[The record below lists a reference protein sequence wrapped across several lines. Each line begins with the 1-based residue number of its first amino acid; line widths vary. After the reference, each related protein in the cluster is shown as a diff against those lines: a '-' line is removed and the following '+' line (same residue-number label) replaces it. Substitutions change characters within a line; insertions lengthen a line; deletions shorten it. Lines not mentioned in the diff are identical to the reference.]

1 MHYSGDPPA
10 IRCYST
16 TFFSITRRLLSS
28 RDELA
33 RDVQANSSPLGRFLS
48 LSGHAS
54 SQPKLTEWTKEQ
66 LRSLLDHARRVRVS
80 RNDLTKEFL
89 DKREHPHYIEDDLRV
104 WNWYQEN
111 RERRHYSGQEIGRAH
126 V

>member
-1 MHYSGDPPA
+1 MHYSDDLPA

-16 TFFSITRRLLSS
+16 TFLSITRRLLSS

-54 SQPKLTEWTKEQ
+54 SQTKLTEWTEER
-66 LRSLLDHARRVRVS
+66 LRYLLDQA
-80 RNDLTKEFL
+80 
-89 DKREHPHYIEDDLRV
+89 
-104 WNWYQEN
+104 
-111 RERRHYSGQEIGRAH
+111 
-126 V
+126 